1 LSLSSEDNELVDAI
15 NEHENTIMDET
26 LTTQMVEGDLPFMT
40 TVKVEGSELVISL
53 DKA

>member
-1 LSLSSEDNELVDAI
+1 MSAI

-26 LTTQMVEGDLPFMT
+26 LATQMVEGDLQFAQ